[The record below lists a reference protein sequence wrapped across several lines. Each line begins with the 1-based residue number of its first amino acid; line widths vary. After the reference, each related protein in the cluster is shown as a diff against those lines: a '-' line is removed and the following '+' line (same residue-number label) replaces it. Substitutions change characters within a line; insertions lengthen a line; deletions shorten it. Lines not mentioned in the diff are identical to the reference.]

1 MITKFIG
8 RAHFFAPIGNARYV
22 LLILRIVAG
31 KISQLISGAA
41 TGGHVVLFAVTPRRV
56 YLQQTHTP
64 DSRVVPLPRR
74 REAMISAPQWWETE
88 LQVTEVPC

>member
-22 LLILRIVAG
+22 LDFIVAG
-31 KISQLISGAA
+31 KISQLISVAA
-41 TGGHVVLFAVTPRRV
+41 AGGHVVLFAVTPRRV